1 MMTVF
6 GAGTM
11 IGGPLAGWLS
21 DHHGWQWSFWVQV
34 SSTIAFSF
42 FLFITMYKW
51 AGMTRVGK
59 DEWRKKEL
67 ILRCQS

>member
-42 FLFITMYKW
+42 FLSIAMYKW
-51 AGMTRVGK
+51 ARITRIRK
-59 DEWRKKEL
+59 DEQRTKEL
-67 ILRCQS
+67 MIRCQS

>member
-1 MMTVF
+1 MTVF

-34 SSTIAFSF
+34 STLPTPPLF
-42 FLFITMYKW
+42 FWPLASGTDLLGWCGTGRM
-51 AGMTRVGK
+51 
-59 DEWRKKEL
+59 DEERE
-67 ILRCQS
+67 RADV

>member
-34 SSTIAFSF
+34 STL
-42 FLFITMYKW
+42 FLVFILLP
-51 AGMTRVGK
+51 RE
-59 DEWRKKEL
+59 DP
-67 ILRCQS
+67 

>member
-1 MMTVF
+1 MTVF

-34 SSTIAFSF
+34 SHSSAPPLSF
-42 FLFITMYKW
+42 QPGTNGIRIY
-51 AGMTRVGK
+51 
-59 DEWRKKEL
+59 
-67 ILRCQS
+67 